1 MVYPLPYCPLANWS
15 QFCPSSAFCSSV
27 LPLESRFSLQL
38 LVVHFTPC
46 PTLAIF
52 SESQHGRLDMVPQLS
67 TPAPGA
73 MCPADYIPVCVTLY
87 GVCFLHNSGAL
98 LTCIEFA

>member
-46 PTLAIF
+46 PTLAISF
-52 SESQHGRLDMVPQLS
+52 PKVS
-67 TPAPGA
+67 T
-73 MCPADYIPVCVTLY
+73 ADWTWYL
-87 GVCFLHNSGAL
+87 N
-98 LTCIEFA
+98 